1 MTDKE
6 WEKKWGKAMAQ
17 LRKAHMGWYAAQRD
31 EKKAWATV
39 HALVV
44 KLPASMTSERTDRD
58 IAKALGTKGN
68 DHG

>member
-1 MTDKE
+1 MADKE
-6 WEKKWGKAMAQ
+6 WEKKWRKAMAQ
-17 LRKAHMGWYAAQRD
+17 LRKAHTGWYAAQRD

-39 HALVV
+39 HALVA
-44 KLPASMTSERTDRD
+44 KLPASMTPKRTDQA